1 MPWPTPNK
9 SFQALLVLAALCVA
23 KIGRA
28 DSPIEQMGQ
37 ETPVTLVDADAPETP
52 AFANSAELATGT
64 WIDRLGSVQAG
75 GMLPTIPAS
84 TTVSVQFGSQSGR
97 NVTGLELQPS
107 PARED
112 YAVPETSDLMTSNM
126 VQPDSPLPRS
136 HESFEAS
143 RDDNLLLLDMT
154 VNGTHRGSVLMM
166 MDAQGHLF
174 AEAQTLAKW
183 GMKPPF
189 PAPVDHAGHQ
199 FYDFDGLPGVQTLVS
214 TQTMS
219 GSAQIPPQYLAATT
233 RSLYWNSGIAP
244 SADNG
249 AFLDYNLAYTDDPGL
264 AARQLTGL
272 FNPTVFT
279 TRGNLSAGL
288 LYRNQDGPL
297 GSQPDELVRLDT
309 TWTRDFPD
317 KISSLRIGDALT
329 PSNSWSRSLRF
340 AGVQL
345 ATNFATQ
352 PTLITFPQ
360 PSIKGSAAVPT
371 ALDIFVNGSLRASQ
385 ELPDGTFRIDDI
397 PVVTGAGQIQVVT
410 RDLLG
415 REQLVIQ
422 DFYASHDL
430 LRAGLSDYAV
440 SVGALRRN
448 YSLESNNYSEMMA
461 SAMLRRGLTS
471 NLTVE
476 GRFDGTGDVQVAGA
490 SANYSMTRLGV
501 FSAALAFSH
510 QDDIGALWQ
519 VGHQYQGRDFRF
531 DLRFQGTS
539 ADFVQPGSDVPN
551 DFPRLQSLVSAG
563 TSLGDNGS
571 VGLSFVDERF
581 DDARLNRKLVTLN
594 YSRPLPYS
602 LSLNLSGSYI
612 QQTDNDLQASL
623 LVMKYFGGR
632 RSASANMQRTR
643 GSQNLR
649 MEYRSDAPTG
659 PGFGYRAAAYTGSST
674 AMEAE
679 TTWNTDYNSVQ
690 AEVRSLDGQTGW
702 RAQANGSVAWLGND
716 LYANREIRDGFAVVD
731 AGGFEGVR
739 VYLENR
745 EMGVTDSNGRL
756 MIPGLLPY
764 QANRVSIDSRDLPMT
779 VQITDTGESVA
790 PYYRSGLLV
799 EFDVRDARGA
809 LLRVLWPDGTPV
821 PAGSQAQIE
830 GQHEVYPVGHNGRL
844 YLQGVAGKSRVIV
857 RNNGWQCHLDL
868 AGISGLEDN
877 VIPNLGEFTC
887 VKEVTAR
894 LPGNTHDS
902 AGR

>member
-1 MPWPTPNK
+1 MPWPNPNNCIRVML
-9 SFQALLVLAALCVA
+9 ALVALCTMQVSL
-23 KIGRA
+23 G
-28 DSPIEQMGQ
+28 DPPIERVSE
-37 ETPVTLVDADAPETP
+37 ETSVASVFPDQSEKSVSG
-52 AFANSAELATGT
+52 NSAELTASA
-64 WIDRLGSVQAG
+64 WIDRLDSVQVS
-75 GMLPTIPAS
+75 GMQDTAPAS
-84 TTVSVQFGSQSGR
+84 TKVSVQFDQGSRSGR
-97 NVTGLELQPS
+97 DVSVLQPKRS
-107 PARED
+107 PAKGD
-112 YAVPETSDLMTSNM
+112 YAVPETSDLMASNSLL
-126 VQPDSPLPRS
+126 PDAPIPRAP
-136 HESFEAS
+136 ESLEEA
-143 RDDNLLLLDMT
+143 RDDQLLLLDMT

-166 MDAQGHLF
+166 VDARGDLY
-174 AEAQTLAKW
+174 AEAETLAQW
-183 GMKPPF
+183 GMTRNVPE
-189 PAPVDHAGHQ
+189 VVEHAGRT
-199 FYDFDGLPGVQTLVS
+199 FYDFDVLPGVQTQVDTRS
-214 TQTMS
+214 MS
-219 GSAQIPPQYLAATT
+219 GSAQIPAEYMADIT
-233 RSLYWNSGIAP
+233 RSLSWNSGIAP

-249 AFLDYNLAYTDDPGL
+249 AFLDYDLAYIDDPGL
-264 AARQLTGL
+264 AASQVSGL

-288 LYRNQDGPL
+288 LYRNQDGQL

-317 KISSLRIGDALT
+317 RISSLRIGDALT

-360 PSIKGSAAVPT
+360 PSINGSAAVPT

-430 LRAGLSDYAV
+430 LRSGLSDYAV

-448 YSLESNNYSEMMA
+448 YSLESNNYSEMMV

-471 NLTVE
+471 NLTLE
-476 GRFDGTGDVQVAGA
+476 GRLDGTGEVQVAGA
-490 SANYSMTRLGV
+490 SANFAMTRLGV

-510 QDDIGALWQ
+510 QDNIGALWQ

-571 VGLSFVDERF
+571 VGMSLVDERF

-602 LSLNLSGSYI
+602 LSLSLSGSYI

-643 GSQNLR
+643 DSQNLR

-702 RAQANGSVAWLGND
+702 RAQANGSIAWLGND
-716 LYANREIRDGFAVVD
+716 IYANRQIRDGFAVVD

-764 QANRVSIDSRDLPMT
+764 QANRISIDSRDLPMT
-779 VQITDTGESVA
+779 AQVTDTGEAVA

-799 EFDVRDARGA
+799 EFDVRDTRGA

-821 PAGSQAQIE
+821 PEGSQAQIE
-830 GQHEVYPVGHNGRL
+830 GQQEVYPVGHNGRL
-844 YLQGVAGKSRVIV
+844 YLQGVVGKTRVFV

-868 AGISGLEDN
+868 VGISGLEDN

-887 VKEVTAR
+887 VREVSAKLTDISHE
-894 LPGNTHDS
+894 PG
-902 AGR
+902 